1 MPTFCKEGQAP
12 KTALHIYQHNA
23 DCDDRITLMEG
34 TWSVCQ
40 TLSARDVIYKLKIE
54 KPLESKIKKSESVK
68 VGRAKFLVQRPA

>member
-1 MPTFCKEGQAP
+1 
-12 KTALHIYQHNA
+12 
-23 DCDDRITLMEG
+23 MEG

-54 KPLESKIKKSESVK
+54 KPLASKIKKSESVK